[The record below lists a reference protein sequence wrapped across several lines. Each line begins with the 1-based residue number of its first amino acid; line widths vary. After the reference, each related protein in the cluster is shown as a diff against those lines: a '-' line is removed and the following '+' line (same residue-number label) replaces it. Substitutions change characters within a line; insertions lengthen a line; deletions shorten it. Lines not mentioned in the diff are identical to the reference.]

1 MACDLSSNNNKPSF
15 NQVTPSVSTSVVDIE
30 LEPEGTNYSKR
41 GQWLRAAVLG
51 ANDGLLSVASLM
63 IGVGAVRPDPGTM
76 ALTGLAGLFG
86 GACSMALGELVS
98 VWAQRDAELAQ
109 LLRDYEAHPSPARA
123 LEDRKR
129 ALPSPMCAALASAAA
144 FAGGGGVPLLAA
156 AFIKPYNARLAAVL
170 VTVTVALF
178 AFGWIGAILGK
189 APPFRSSVRVLVGG
203 WVAMGVTF
211 GLTKLVGFTGI

>member
-1 MACDLSSNNNKPSF
+1 MASDHSSNNKPSF
-15 NQVTPSVSTSVVDIE
+15 NQVKPTTTTSLDVNQ
-30 LEPEGTNYSKR
+30 EPDGPDYSKR
-41 GQWLRAAVLG
+41 AQWLRAAILG

-109 LLRDYEAHPSPARA
+109 LLRDHEAQPGPPGI
-123 LEDRKR
+123 LEDQKR
-129 ALPSPMCAALASAAA
+129 ALPSPLSAAAASAAA
-144 FAGGGGVPLLAA
+144 FAAGGGVPLLAA
-156 AFIKPYNARLAAVL
+156 VFIKPYRARLAMVL
-170 VTVTVALF
+170 ATVSLALF
-178 AFGWIGAILGK
+178 AFGWLGAFLGK
-189 APPFRSSVRVLVGG
+189 APVLRSSLRVLIGG

-211 GLTKLVGFTGI
+211 GLTKLVGLTGI